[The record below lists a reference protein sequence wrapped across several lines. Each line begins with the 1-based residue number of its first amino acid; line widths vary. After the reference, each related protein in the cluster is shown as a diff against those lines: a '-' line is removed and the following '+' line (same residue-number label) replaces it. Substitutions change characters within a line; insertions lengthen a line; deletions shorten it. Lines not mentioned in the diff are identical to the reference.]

1 MPLRRALASL
11 LLRARAWRLFYFVT
25 DGLVRSVV
33 PVSAALAA
41 AWVAELVR
49 PSPPEARRVWWS
61 AVILASMVWAIR
73 RAWRG
78 IGAAEILR
86 NVGRVLRPEDRLL
99 NVWQLTST
107 IQKAPDESVNYK
119 KGEESPFLERE
130 ITGLQKDWGLLRPS
144 RLLRPAGLGGRI
156 ARAFA
161 AAAFLAFLAG
171 FPNEGARFAAQR
183 ILWPWGAEKAWLS
196 LSPGSVRVAAGE
208 SVAISARVLRA
219 GGGAPALYVRQG
231 TAAWEPRDFEAA
243 VDGAS
248 QKCREG
254 AADGTFRSVLE
265 RVTEPVLYRAR
276 YMGLWSGT
284 FRLTP
289 YLPLRFE
296 RLTLRV
302 TPPAYTELPME
313 ETENLLSV
321 RAPAGSW
328 IAGDGALDRPA
339 GEARL
344 TRPEEPPV
352 PVDGAPGSRIRFRA
366 EVRRSGVWRFLL
378 RSETGDSSEIPL
390 AVTAVPDAPP
400 EARILSP
407 ENDVSLSMRD
417 RLPVVYELSDDYG
430 VKRARLILRTEAGE
444 ESGFPL
450 PIEAGVREEIV
461 TAPRLGLSPGDKAR
475 IWIEVEDGNPSGPG
489 RGRSAEIALT
499 VTDAAA
505 EREKLWSELE
515 SWRSG
520 LRAAAVDEGL
530 LRDKLAGTPDW
541 ASLAAR
547 QRLAG
552 EGIRGLSDKIDSLLG
567 RMEKDPS
574 ADPWLAAEHRAA
586 AEALRDLLR
595 ETVPK
600 ASSALAG
607 GDREVSGSALKD
619 IEDELDRLA
628 RASDS
633 AEKAARARALSNQDA
648 LEDAAKDLVDGLSGG
663 DMSPEARRALEGVM
677 REIAESLRDVAE
689 AMSRMPDLLQPPKD
703 MDPSKVLRMEDMLKN
718 LADAAGAASSGD
730 ASSALAAARRLLD
743 QVRMMKDILA
753 RAGDRYGGEGGL
765 PPELAEAARRFTEK
779 IKAVADRQEK
789 LKSRAQ
795 GLWDAAYLR
804 LREEQQRILVS
815 SPTAMLPREPALT
828 EQDRSELGSEAVEE
842 SALKADALAL
852 RDDLAVI
859 SSGTARLGPKERRRL
874 EDAAAEMEKAAGFLR
889 EPRPPEAVAAEEE
902 ALRLLRESADAMG
915 GLTSGGGIFG
925 GSPGAGRPSG
935 GMPSPWGGAPVGPTR
950 LPRAKDYR
958 PPKEFREDVLRAL
971 EEKTPARDRPVIE
984 DYFKRWKN

>member
-1 MPLRRALASL
+1 MIPLRRHFALL
-11 LLRARAWRLFYFVT
+11 LLRARAWRLFYFLT
-25 DGLVRSVV
+25 DGAARTLV

-41 AWVAELVR
+41 AWAVELMR
-49 PSPPEARRVWWS
+49 PSPPEARRAWWS
-61 AVILASMVWAIR
+61 GVLLASVVWGLR

-78 IGAAEILR
+78 VGAAELLR
-86 NVGRVLRPEDRLL
+86 NVGRVLRPADRLL
-99 NVWQLTST
+99 NVWELTSGKEKT
-107 IQKAPDESVNYK
+107 PEESGNHK
-119 KGEESPFLERE
+119 SHDDSPFLERE
-130 ITGLQKDWGLLRPS
+130 IAGLQKDLSLLRPS
-144 RLLRPAGLGGRI
+144 RSLRPSKWGDRM

-161 AAAFLAFLAG
+161 AGAFLALLAG
-171 FPNEGARFAAQR
+171 IPNEGARFAAHR
-183 ILWPWGAEKAWLS
+183 VLWPWGAEDVWLS

-208 SVAISARVLRA
+208 SVTITARTLRA

-231 TAAWEPRDFEAA
+231 NAAWEPREFEAA
-243 VDGAS
+243 S
-248 QKCREG
+248 
-254 AADGTFRSVLE
+254 DGTFRAVLE
-265 RVTEPVLYRAR
+265 RVTDPVLYRAR
-276 YMGLWSGT
+276 YMGLWSRT

-296 RLTLRV
+296 RLALRV
-302 TPPAYTELPME
+302 TPPTYTGLSTQ

-328 IAGDGALDRPA
+328 ITGDGALDRPA
-339 GEARL
+339 TEARL
-344 TRPEEPPV
+344 VRPEEPPV
-352 PVDGAPGSRIRFRA
+352 PVDGAPGSRLRFRV
-366 EVRRSGVWRFLL
+366 EVRRSGVWRFLF
-378 RSETGDSSEIPL
+378 RSELGDSSDIPL
-390 AVTAVPDAPP
+390 AVTTVPDAPP

-407 ENDVSLSMRD
+407 ESEVSLSMRD

-430 VKRARLILRTEAGE
+430 VKRVRLVLRTEAGA

-450 PIEAGVREEIV
+450 PIEAGIREEIV

-475 IWIEVEDGNPSGPG
+475 IWIEDEDGNPSGPG
-489 RGRSAEIALT
+489 RGRSADIALT
-499 VTDAAA
+499 VTDSVA

-547 QRLAG
+547 QKLAG
-552 EGIRGLSDKIDSLLG
+552 EGIRSLSEKIDGLLG

-574 ADPWLAAEHRAA
+574 SDPWLAAEHRAA
-586 AEALRDLLR
+586 AEALRDLSR
-595 ETVPK
+595 DTVPK
-600 ASSALAG
+600 ASSALAA
-607 GDREVSGSALKD
+607 GDREASAEALKD

-628 RASDS
+628 RSSES
-633 AEKAARARALSNQDA
+633 AEKAARARALSNQDP
-648 LEDAAKDLVDGLSGG
+648 LEDAAKDLVDGLSG
-663 DMSPEARRALEGVM
+663 DNMSPESQKALEGLM

-703 MDPSKVLRMEDMLKN
+703 MDQSKVLRMEDMMKN
-718 LADAAGAASSGD
+718 LAEAAGAARSGD

-743 QVRMMKDILA
+743 QVRMMKDILS
-753 RAGDRYGGEGGL
+753 RAGDRYAGEGGL
-765 PPELAEAARRFTEK
+765 SPELAEAARRFTEK

-804 LREEQQRILVS
+804 LREEQQRILAS
-815 SPTAMLPREPALT
+815 SPTATLPREPALT
-828 EQDRSELGSEAVEE
+828 DQDRSDLGSQSVDE

-859 SSGTARLGPKERRRL
+859 SSGTARLGPKDRRRL
-874 EDAAAEMEKAAGFLR
+874 EDAAGEMEKATGFLR
-889 EPRPPEAVAAEEE
+889 NPSPPEAVAAEEE
-902 ALRLLRESADAMG
+902 ALRLLRASEDSMG
-915 GLTSGGGIFG
+915 GLTSGGGIYG

-935 GMPSPWGGAPVGPTR
+935 GMPSPWGAAPVGPTR

-971 EEKTPARDRPVIE
+971 EEKTPARDRPIIE